1 MSIWADLLL
10 MYTLNVAWLAIVIAV
25 ICRLAARWLTQ
36 FGAAAVCRLWRA
48 GIIATSL
55 LPLITFTVNNNT
67 QGTASVA
74 DGTVQTNAWSW
85 LALALLA
92 VITIRAIHLLA
103 GYLTVLRINR
113 RTQSRPLPAIMRQTI
128 PQFRGPVPQIRATS
142 DHAAYTAGLREPIL
156 VLPERYFTAEPEPGT
171 ASILGH
177 ELAHIERRDYAWN
190 LLLEVLTA
198 ATVFH
203 PAVAYMKRAADLARE
218 QACDELVVER
228 ISGAADY
235 AAHLLE
241 FAKTAWRDAI
251 PAQAMTVLDGHSLEM
266 RVRNLLQRPAGL
278 STRRILTQA
287 TLTIGILATLAAYI
301 PPRILYV
308 DFAPRPDAPNVFLA
322 RFVKAPPPPP
332 PPPSPRASVRRPPPP
347 PPPPPPAQ

>member
-10 MYTLNVAWLAIVIAV
+10 MYTLNVAWLGIVIAV
-25 ICRLAARWLTQ
+25 SCWLAARWLTQ
-36 FGAAAVCRLWRA
+36 FGAAAVCRLWRT
-48 GIIATSL
+48 GIIATAL
-55 LPLITFTVNNNT
+55 LPVLTFTVNNNSL
-67 QGTASVA
+67 GTASIA
-74 DGTVQTNAWSW
+74 DGTVQTNAWTR
-85 LALALLA
+85 LALVLLA
-92 VITIRAIHLLA
+92 FIIFRSIRLLA
-103 GYLTVLRINR
+103 GYLTVLKISR
-113 RTQSRPLPAIMRQTI
+113 RTQLRPLPAIMRQTI
-128 PQFRGPVPQIRATS
+128 PRFRGPAPQIRATV
-142 DHAAYTAGLREPIL
+142 DHAAYTAGWRQPIL
-156 VLPERYFTAEPEPGT
+156 VLPERYFTSEPDPGT

-190 LLLEVLTA
+190 LLLEALMA

-228 ISGAADY
+228 IAGAADY

-241 FAKTAWRDAI
+241 FAKTSWRDAI
-251 PAQAMTVLDGHSLEM
+251 PAQAMTVLDGHGLEI
-266 RVRNLLQRPAGL
+266 RLRNLLQRPAGL

-287 TLTIGILATLAAYI
+287 TLTIGVLATLAAYI

-308 DFAPRPDAPNVFLA
+308 DFAPRPDSPDLFLA

-332 PPPSPRASVRRPPPP
+332 PPPHPPP
-347 PPPPPPAQ
+347 Q